1 MIKFTPE
8 QQAIVQSLKDF
19 KPQLT
24 PGGCYA
30 VMTTREL
37 HHMRSEEFIQ
47 LCEELIPAHHDFI
60 VAYAMRK
67 GSYLGDAIRKTL
79 VKYIQE
85 TYVPQ
90 RRRYKAAIPCKWSNK
105 NLETCSG
112 ELPAAD

>member
-24 PGGCYA
+24 PGGCHV
-30 VMTTREL
+30 VMTTSEL
-37 HHMRSEEFIQ
+37 YHMRSEEFIQ
-47 LCEELIPAHHDFI
+47 LCEELIPTHHDLI

-79 VKYIQE
+79 TKYIQE
-85 TYVPQ
+85 TYVTV
-90 RRRYKAAIPCKWSNK
+90 AVA
-105 NLETCSG
+105 
-112 ELPAAD
+112 ELKLKYPSFFKRSPGDY